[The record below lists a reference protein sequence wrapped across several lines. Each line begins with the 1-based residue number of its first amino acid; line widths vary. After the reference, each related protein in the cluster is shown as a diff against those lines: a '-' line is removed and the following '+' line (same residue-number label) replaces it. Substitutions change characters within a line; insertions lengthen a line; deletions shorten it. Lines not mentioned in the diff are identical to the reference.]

1 MNYAIQYHE
10 TSGDW
15 LIFDIGEGFEL
26 VGMYSTEKDAKR
38 NKNQLEKAFA
48 KRAQWTIDP
57 MYGQQ
62 NQLMSC
68 PRNQVA
74 ILDRKSVIER
84 SVGRAQHDQ

>member
-57 MYGQQ
+57 MYQAAK
-62 NQLMSC
+62 
-68 PRNQVA
+68 PIDVVPT
-74 ILDRKSVIER
+74 KSSSDIGTQECY
-84 SVGRAQHDQ
+84 